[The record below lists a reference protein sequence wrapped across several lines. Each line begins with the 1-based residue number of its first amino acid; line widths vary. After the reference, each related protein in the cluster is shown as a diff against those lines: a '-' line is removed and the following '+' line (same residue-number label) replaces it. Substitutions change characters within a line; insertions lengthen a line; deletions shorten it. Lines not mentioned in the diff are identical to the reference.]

1 LKAVL
6 TILFGAL
13 LVLAQS
19 LTSNAVPTA
28 SGCACSCARKCCVR
42 SAPAPGVPDSQS
54 APASVL
60 RAAQFTLPAHQQ
72 PARLLSAPVSLLSFP
87 ASVFCPGVVPLN
99 ERTCTWLI

>member
-19 LTSNAVPTA
+19 LTSNALPTA

-42 SAPAPGVPDSQS
+42 S

-72 PARLLSAPVSLLSFP
+72 PARLLSAPVSLLSSP
-87 ASVFCPGVVPLN
+87 VSVFSPGHAPLN